1 MSLPKVLNICK
12 KNITNMR
19 IVLTEFEKK
28 EGVKIFTSFNM
39 FKVKYIEIDSKITT
53 LCKIQ
58 NCSNKIENF
67 NLCIK
72 HINYY
77 YYYLKKIIIIIY
89 IV

>member
-1 MSLPKVLNICK
+1 MIHILICIIILYIKYIIMSLPKVLNICK

-58 NCSNKIENF
+58 NC
-67 NLCIK
+67 
-72 HINYY
+72 
-77 YYYLKKIIIIIY
+77 
-89 IV
+89 